1 MPRGALDRNVGPIQG
16 SSRRRREGAGGV
28 SLANLREL
36 FDEVCDLEPGQREK
50 RLQAVARTDP
60 DLARKVRRLIDGEDS
75 IPDGFL

>member
-1 MPRGALDRNVGPIQG
+1 M
-16 SSRRRREGAGGV
+16 